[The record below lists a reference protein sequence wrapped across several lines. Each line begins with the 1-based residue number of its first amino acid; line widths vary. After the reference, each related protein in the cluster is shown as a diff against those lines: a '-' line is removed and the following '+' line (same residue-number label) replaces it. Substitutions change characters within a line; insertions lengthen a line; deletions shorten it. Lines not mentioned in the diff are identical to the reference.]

1 MITFILNSLHMYP
14 LFRPAALL
22 LLLIFPVS
30 GAKAWGFFAHER
42 INRLAVFALP
52 PEMLLLYKPH
62 IEYIVQQ
69 STAPDKRRY
78 MIAEE
83 GARHYLDA
91 DHYGLPP
98 FEGLPRHWPEAVER
112 IGRDTLERYG
122 VLPWHLERVMRQL
135 TAAFTEG
142 NTARILRLSAE
153 LGHYM
158 ADAHVPLHACSNHNG
173 QHTGQEGIHGLWESR
188 IPELLADGQ
197 FDYWVGRT
205 AYIKDVR
212 GLIWQVVSESAMAA
226 DSVLRLEKLLSM
238 RFPADRR
245 FAYELRKGRLVRNYS
260 AEYTKAYHALLGDM
274 VERRMRASISAV
286 AACWYTAWVNAGQ
299 PSLGKPGTTG
309 ISDEEQ
315 TAAKQLDS
323 LWRAGKI
330 IGRDH

>member
-1 MITFILNSLHMYP
+1 MYP
-14 LFRPAALL
+14 LFRPAAVL
-22 LLLIFPVS
+22 LLLIFSFSDVR
-30 GAKAWGFFAHER
+30 GWGFFAHER

-91 DHYGLPP
+91 DRYGPPP
-98 FEGLPRHWPEAVER
+98 FPGLPRHWQEAVER
-112 IGRDTLERYG
+112 FSADTLERYG

-135 TAAFTEG
+135 TAAFEQR

-158 ADAHVPLHACSNHNG
+158 SDAHVPLHASSNHNG
-173 QHTGQEGIHGLWESR
+173 QFTGQQGIHGLWESR
-188 IPELLADGQ
+188 IPELLADGR
-197 FDYWVGRT
+197 FDYWVGST
-205 AYIKDVR
+205 AYIRDFR
-212 GLIWQVVSESAMAA
+212 GLVWQVIGESAAAA
-226 DSVLRLEKLLSM
+226 DTVLRLEKALSL

-260 AEYTKAYHALLGDM
+260 EAYTRAYHQALGNM
-274 VERRMRASISAV
+274 VERRMRASIQAV

-299 PSLGKPGTTG
+299 PPLGKPGTAG
-309 ISDEEQ
+309 ITDDEH
-315 TAAKQLDS
+315 AAATRLDS